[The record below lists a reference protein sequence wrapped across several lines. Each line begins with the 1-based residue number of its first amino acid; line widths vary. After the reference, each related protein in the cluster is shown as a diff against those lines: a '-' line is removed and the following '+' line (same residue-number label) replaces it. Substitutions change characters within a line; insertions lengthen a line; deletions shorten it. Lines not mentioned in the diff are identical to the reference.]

1 MPRFNRAVVFSTHVT
16 QKMQKVTR
24 NNASGPL
31 KNLIVLFPLYY
42 KSLITNISCYYM
54 VSLLSVLSHFVC
66 SKMNIKFFSTILVR
80 YKYAQ
85 ISIMEQFHLS
95 PLPFYKFSA

>member
-1 MPRFNRAVVFSTHVT
+1 MNQPLHVILFSRSRVQRCEFGFAKCYKLAT
-16 QKMQKVTR
+16 Q
-24 NNASGPL
+24 NSL
-31 KNLIVLFPLYY
+31 PLYY
-42 KSLITNISCYYM
+42 KSLITNISCYYV
-54 VSLLSVLSHFVC
+54 VSLLSVSSHFVC
-66 SKMNIKFFSTILVR
+66 GKMNIKFFSTILVR